1 MIRMPKWFLFL
12 LCFALV
18 LSFAGVAL
26 ADEATGKIKSVDK
39 EKGTVVVTV
48 DGKDVTFMT
57 GTGVQ
62 INTLKAGDEVTVTFK
77 KDGEKLT
84 ASKIDPKK

>member
-1 MIRMPKWFLFL
+1 MIRMPKWFLVL
-12 LCFALV
+12 LCCALV
-18 LSFAGVAL
+18 LSLGGLAL
-26 ADEATGKIKSVDK
+26 ADEATGKVKNVDK

-57 GTGVQ
+57 DAGVKVD
-62 INTLKAGDEVTVTFK
+62 TLKVGEEVNVTYK
-77 KDGEKLT
+77 KDGQKLT